1 MSRLRHFLPWVGG
14 WVASFAFILLVCAV
28 FHNSATPVEWND
40 AIQMYTRLSG
50 HSIRWRSEGWGDTR
64 VGKYGL
70 TAGEDVLAE
79 SPTPK
84 FILWGDSMVEALQVP
99 DREKTTFVFNRISGG
114 NPMYGISW
122 GRGGRSVADYYFAM
136 PHYQHVV
143 ANVRANV
150 VLLSG
155 LDDVTPMKD
164 SGKHAR
170 FLCDPLRFD
179 QATEVGPTWAGRVI
193 GPWIRALH
201 LEPVYSLYDGLRRH
215 KFRFAPSTAT
225 QALAQPGTVSTDCDL
240 EQAWRYLVSQMQ
252 QQSRV
257 GLAFV
262 YCPPDSPVIRDGRV
276 VLETG
281 PVPDVER
288 FRAICEESG
297 AGFIDMTPQFNAFY
311 EQTGRFPR
319 GFFNSPPGSGHLNAD
334 GQRMIAEAL
343 LEYFRGQAR

>member
-1 MSRLRHFLPWVGG
+1 M
-14 WVASFAFILLVCAV
+14 FILLVCAV
-28 FHNSATPVEWND
+28 FDNSLTPVEWNESL
-40 AIQMYTRLSG
+40 QLYTRLSG

-64 VGKYGL
+64 IGKNDL
-70 TAGEDVLAE
+70 IAGEDALAA
-79 SPTPK
+79 SSVPK

-99 DREKTTFVFNRISGG
+99 DREKITFVFNRISGG
-114 NPMYGISW
+114 NSMYGISW
-122 GRGGRSVADYYFAM
+122 GRGGRSVADYYFLM
-136 PHYQHVV
+136 PHYQRLVS
-143 ANVRANV
+143 NVRANV

-155 LDDVTPMKD
+155 IGDVMPMED
-164 SGKHAR
+164 SGEHAR
-170 FLCDPLRFD
+170 FLCDPPHFD
-179 QATEVGPTWAGRVI
+179 KTTEVGPTWASRVF
-193 GPWIRALH
+193 GPWAARLY
-201 LEPVYSLYDGLRRH
+201 LEPVYTLYDGLRRH
-215 KFRFAPSTAT
+215 RLRFMPSTAT
-225 QALAQPGTVSTDCDL
+225 PALAESGAVPSDCDL

-297 AGFIDMTPQFNAFY
+297 VGFIDMTLRFNALY

-343 LEYFRGQAR
+343 LEHFREQRQ